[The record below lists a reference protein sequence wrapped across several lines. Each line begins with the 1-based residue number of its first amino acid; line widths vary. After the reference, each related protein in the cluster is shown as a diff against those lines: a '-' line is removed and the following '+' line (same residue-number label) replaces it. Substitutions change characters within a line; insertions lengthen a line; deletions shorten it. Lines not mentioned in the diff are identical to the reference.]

1 MVSFLSKVFF
11 IQKMPKN
18 PNHTQTSF
26 PIFTHAEETDELL
39 GKPPAWLLRSGI
51 SVIFLII
58 ISFFTLSWFIKY
70 PEVVITQATF
80 TTYNPPISLVA
91 RSNGKIQQLFVKAND
106 DVKANQVIAV
116 IENTA
121 NYEHVK
127 KISPPSE
134 VSHHPEGGISDVISS
149 IPPSGVRGLGELQ
162 PYYENYRKALK
173 DYAIFKQL
181 DYNQQKIK
189 TLSQQIIFQQQ
200 LKENLGQQTSLQKE
214 DLQLSKRQFEAD
226 SLLRQG
232 GAVALKEMEQAKS
245 SLIQR
250 KSSLVQSK
258 AAAINT
264 DLRITELQQQII
276 DLALKQQETET
287 QYQQQIEKSQAELA
301 TQIEAWKQRYLLISP
316 TNGRVSFNQFWNI
329 NQEVKTG
336 EEVFSVSPS
345 PKEKGKEND
354 TNIFCKTVIES
365 RHAAKVQVGQAVIIK
380 LAAYPFERFGILRA
394 TVAEIS
400 ELPKE
405 DKFAVTL
412 KLQNGL
418 VTNYQK
424 TLIFKPQMQGTAEI
438 ITEDLRLLERLFYQ
452 YRSIIFV
459 Q

>member
-1 MVSFLSKVFF
+1 
-11 IQKMPKN
+11 MPKK

-106 DVKANQVIAV
+106 DVKVNQVIAV

-127 KISPPSE
+127 KLSPPSE
-134 VSHHPEGGISDVISS
+134 VSHHPEGGIDEITSKTT
-149 IPPSGVRGLGELQ
+149 PSGWCDTSLGGLRLGELQ

-173 DYAIFKQL
+173 DYAIFKDL

-200 LKENLGQQTSLQKE
+200 LKDNLGQQTSLQKE

-226 SLLRQG
+226 SLLRKG

-276 DLALKQQETET
+276 DLELKQQETTT

-301 TQIEAWKQRYLLISP
+301 TQIESWKQRYLLVSP
-316 TNGRVSFNQFWNI
+316 INGRVSFNQFWNI
-329 NQEVKTG
+329 NQEVKAG
-336 EEVFSVSPS
+336 EEVFSVNPTVLDNNR
-345 PKEKGKEND
+345 EQH
-354 TNIFCKTVIES
+354 IFCKTVIES
-365 RHAAKVQVGQAVIIK
+365 RYAAKVLVGQDVIIK
-380 LAAYPFERFGILRA
+380 LSAYPYERFGILRA
-394 TVAEIS
+394 KVVEIS

-405 DKFAVTL
+405 DKFAITL
-412 KLQNGL
+412 KLSNGL

-438 ITEDLRLLERLFYQ
+438 ITEDLSLLERLFYQ
-452 YRSIIFV
+452 YRSLWK
-459 Q
+459 